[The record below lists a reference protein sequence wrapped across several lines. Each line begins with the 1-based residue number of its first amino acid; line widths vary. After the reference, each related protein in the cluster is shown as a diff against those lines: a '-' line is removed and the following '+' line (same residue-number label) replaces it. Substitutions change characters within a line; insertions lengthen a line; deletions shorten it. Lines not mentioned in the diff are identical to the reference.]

1 MVAVD
6 TPARGQAG
14 VPLPSRATR
23 TIPVL
28 ALGMSLSLFLAITY
42 VLCVGFDLI
51 FPAQAMH
58 ANWQGLL
65 PGFTWLTWPS
75 FVIGLIESF
84 AYGWYVALIF
94 GPLYNFF
101 VMQGSAR

>member
-1 MVAVD
+1 MGAVD

-23 TIPVL
+23 TTSVL

-58 ANWQGLL
+58 ANWEHLL
-65 PGFTWLTWPS
+65 PGFVWLTWSS
-75 FVIGLIESF
+75 FVVGLIESF
-84 AYGWYVALIF
+84 VYGWYRALIF
-94 GPLYNFF
+94 GPLYNVF
-101 VMQGSAR
+101 VMRLSAR